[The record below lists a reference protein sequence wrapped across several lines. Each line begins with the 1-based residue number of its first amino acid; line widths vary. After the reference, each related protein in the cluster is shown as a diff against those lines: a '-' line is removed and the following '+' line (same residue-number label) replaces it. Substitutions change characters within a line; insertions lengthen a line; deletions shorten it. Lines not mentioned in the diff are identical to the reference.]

1 MAKDYSGIIKKDRS
15 HEIVGNFCYLGD
27 TARAIKL
34 DVDCLLTSVRSRFS
48 KCRGL
53 LFLITNCEIHL
64 EAKNVFCFARL

>member
-34 DVDCLLTSVRSRFS
+34 DVDCFLTSIRSRFS
-48 KCRGL
+48 K
-53 LFLITNCEIHL
+53 
-64 EAKNVFCFARL
+64 